1 VPVDWMIRELPEMER
16 PRERLLE
23 QGSGS
28 LTDAE
33 LVAVLLR
40 TGHVGSSV
48 VEVAM
53 ELLDENGGL
62 PGLLGATPQSLRR
75 PGIGPAKAAVLLAA
89 LEVARRLARHESVER
104 EPLRRPAELARYLNL
119 RYRVRDQEIMGALF
133 LDTRSRLLGD
143 REIYRGTLD
152 HAAVEPREI
161 LKECLLRGA
170 ASVVIFHTHPSGDPG
185 PSVQDIAFTHNM
197 AAAAQVVGVRLA
209 DHLILGD
216 GGRWV
221 SLRDRIAW

>member
-1 VPVDWMIRELPEMER
+1 MIRELPEMER

-40 TGHVGSSV
+40 TGHVGSSA

-62 PGLLGATPQSLRR
+62 PGLLGSTPQSLRR
-75 PGIGPAKAAVLLAA
+75 PGIGPAKAAGLLAA

-185 PSVQDIAFTHNM
+185 PSVEDIAFTHHM